1 MLKRAR
7 AVSSG
12 WKLVRVTA
20 SSGVSYM
27 GREVFCDFDTGWQLG
42 QVGRVL
48 VVIAADKKLVH
59 MVVQVSVFAGAGGA
73 AVQVCGLKAS
83 VYGAGDFRVQCSAHD
98 PLQCRW

>member
-7 AVSSG
+7 AASSG

-20 SSGVSYM
+20 SSGVSYI

-48 VVIAADKKLVH
+48 VAIAADKKLVH
-59 MVVQVSVFAGAGGA
+59 MVVQVSVFVGAGGA
-73 AVQVCGLKAS
+73 S
-83 VYGAGDFRVQCSAHD
+83 VWLSGKCVWHAAGDFRVQRSAHD
-98 PLQCRW
+98 PL